1 MSILRITSRILLGI
15 VFVFSGFVKAVDPL
29 GSAYKFIDYFV
40 AFRLEFLE
48 PVAFPLA
55 VFLIVTE
62 FIIGISLLTGFKIE
76 MGAWGVM
83 IFMSVFTPLTLVL
96 AIFNPVE
103 DCGCFGDA
111 IVLTN
116 WQTFYKNLVL
126 MVFVVFV
133 FISRKKY
140 RIVYSARV
148 EISILAVILFAS
160 IALSM
165 YSFYHLPFIDF
176 RPYNVGTYIPEKME
190 IPEGAPQD
198 EYKTILIYEKDG
210 IKKEFTIEDYPW
222 QDTIWKFVD
231 QKSYLIK
238 EGYLPA
244 IHDFDIID
252 SEGYEITDLVLSD
265 ENYSFLMISYS
276 LSGANQ
282 NGLNK
287 ANDIALYCNQYNL
300 NFYCLTASTSSEID
314 VMSNTMDL
322 NFDFF
327 FTDETTLKT
336 IIRSNPGLVLLKEG
350 IVIGKWHYNDFPEAG
365 KKQENLLSSLLS
377 NYRKRNEFSGSL
389 NLFLTLSLAL
399 CLFEITRKSLNNRL
413 KKK

>member
-1 MSILRITSRILLGI
+1 MRILRITSRILLGI
-15 VFVFSGFVKAVDPL
+15 VFVFSGFVKVVDPL

-55 VFLIVTE
+55 VFLIAAE

-76 MGAWGVM
+76 MGTWGVM

-126 MVFVVFV
+126 MVFVVFA

-140 RIVYSARV
+140 QIVYPANV
-148 EISILAVILFAS
+148 EMTILSVILLVFVAFS
-160 IALSM
+160 I
-165 YSFYHLPFIDF
+165 YSYYHLPLIDF

-222 QDTIWKFVD
+222 QDTTWKFVD

-265 ENYSFLMISYS
+265 ENYSFLMVSYN
-276 LSGANQ
+276 LSDANQ
-282 NGLNK
+282 KGLK
-287 ANDIALYCNQYNL
+287 AANEIALYCNQYGY
-300 NFYCLTASTSSEID
+300 NFYCLTASSSPEIE
-314 VMSNTMDL
+314 VLSNTMSL

-336 IIRSNPGLVLLKEG
+336 IIRSNPGLVLLKDG
-350 IVIGKWHYNDFPEAG
+350 IIVGKWHYNDFTETEEMKG
-365 KKQENLLSSLLS
+365 NYLSGLLT
-377 NYRKRNEFSGSL
+377 NYRKRYEFSKSL
-389 NLFLTLSLAL
+389 NLFLILFLALSL
-399 CLFEITRKSLNNRL
+399 FNITRKRFFNRH
-413 KKK
+413 KSD

>member
-1 MSILRITSRILLGI
+1 MSVLRITSRILLGI
-15 VFVFSGFVKAVDPL
+15 VFVFSGFVKVFDPL
-29 GSAYKFIDYFV
+29 GSAYKFVDYFV

-62 FIIGISLLTGFKIE
+62 FIIGISLLTRFKIE
-76 MGAWGVM
+76 MGTWGVM

-165 YSFYHLPFIDF
+165 YCFYHLPFIDF

-190 IPEGAPQD
+190 IPEGAPLD
-198 EYKTILIYEKDG
+198 EYETILIYEKDG
-210 IKKEFTIEDYPW
+210 IKKEFTLEDFPW
-222 QDTIWKFVD
+222 QDTTWKFVD

-238 EGYLPA
+238 EGYLPP

-252 SEGYEITDLVLSD
+252 SEGYEVTDLVLSD
-265 ENYSFLMISYS
+265 ENYSFLMVSYN
-276 LSGANQ
+276 LSDANQ
-282 NGLNK
+282 KGLK
-287 ANDIALYCNQYNL
+287 AANEIALYCNQYGY
-300 NFYCLTASTSSEID
+300 NFYCLTASISSEIE
-314 VMSNTMDL
+314 VLSNTMNL

-350 IVIGKWHYNDFPEAG
+350 IVIGKWHYNDFPEVWEIQ
-365 KKQENLLSSLLS
+365 KNLLSSLLS

-389 NLFLTLSLAL
+389 NLFLAFFLAL

-413 KKK
+413 RKK

>member
-1 MSILRITSRILLGI
+1 MSVLRITSRILLGI
-15 VFVFSGFVKAVDPL
+15 VFVFSGFVKVFDPL
-29 GSAYKFIDYFV
+29 GSAYKFVDYFV

-165 YSFYHLPFIDF
+165 YCFYHLPFIDF

-190 IPEGAPQD
+190 IPEGAPLD
-198 EYKTILIYEKDG
+198 EYETILIYEKDG
-210 IKKEFTIEDYPW
+210 IKKEFTLEDFPW
-222 QDTIWKFVD
+222 QDTTWKFVD

-238 EGYLPA
+238 EGYLPP

-252 SEGYEITDLVLSD
+252 SEGYDVTDLVLSD
-265 ENYSFLMISYS
+265 ENYSFLMVSYN
-276 LSGANQ
+276 LSDANQ
-282 NGLNK
+282 KGLK
-287 ANDIALYCNQYNL
+287 AANEIALYCNQYGY
-300 NFYCLTASTSSEID
+300 NFYCLTASISSEIE
-314 VMSNTMDL
+314 VLSNTMNL

-350 IVIGKWHYNDFPEAG
+350 IVIGKWHYNDFPEVWEIQ
-365 KKQENLLSSLLS
+365 KNLLSSLLS

-389 NLFLTLSLAL
+389 NLFLTFFLAL

-413 KKK
+413 RKK

>member
-1 MSILRITSRILLGI
+1 MSVLRITSRILLGI

-29 GSAYKFIDYFV
+29 GSTYKFIDYFV
-40 AFRLEFLE
+40 AFRLEVLE

-55 VFLIVTE
+55 VFFLAAE

-83 IFMSVFTPLTLVL
+83 FFMLAFTPLTFIL

-140 RIVYSARV
+140 QIVYTANV
-148 EISILAVILFAS
+148 EMTLLSVILLVFVAFS
-160 IALSM
+160 I
-165 YSFYHLPFIDF
+165 YSYYHLPIIDF

-198 EYKTILIYEKDG
+198 EYETILIYEKDG
-210 IKKEFTIEDYPW
+210 INKKFTTEDYPW
-222 QDTIWKFVD
+222 QDTTWKFVD

-238 EGYLPA
+238 EGYLKA

-252 SEGYEITDLVLSD
+252 SEGYEITDLVLSN
-265 ENYSFLMISYS
+265 ENYSFLMVSYN
-276 LSGANQ
+276 LSDANQ
-282 NGLNK
+282 KGFNTVNE
-287 ANDIALYCNQYNL
+287 IALYCNQNNL

-322 NFDFF
+322 NFNFYY
-327 FTDETTLKT
+327 TDETTLKT

-350 IVIGKWHYNDFPEAG
+350 IIIGKWHYKDFPEAWE
-365 KKQENLLSSLLS
+365 KQENLLSSLLS
-377 NYRKRNEFSGSL
+377 NYRKRNEFSKSL
-389 NLFLTLSLAL
+389 NLFLTLFLAL
-399 CLFEITRKSLNNRL
+399 CLFEITWKSLNNRL

>member
-1 MSILRITSRILLGI
+1 MSVLRITSRILLGI
-15 VFVFSGFVKAVDPL
+15 VFVFSGFVKVVDPL
-29 GSAYKFIDYFV
+29 GSAYKFVDYFV

-55 VFLIVTE
+55 VFLIAAE

-83 IFMSVFTPLTLVL
+83 IFMSVFTLLTLVL

-116 WQTFYKNLVL
+116 WETFYKNLVL

-140 RIVYSARV
+140 QIVFPANV
-148 EISILAVILFAS
+148 EMTILSVILLVFVAFS
-160 IALSM
+160 I
-165 YSFYHLPFIDF
+165 YSYYHLPLIDF

-222 QDTIWKFVD
+222 QDTTWKFVD

-336 IIRSNPGLVLLKEG
+336 VIRSNPGLVLLKDG
-350 IVIGKWHYNDFPEAG
+350 IIVGKWHYNDFTETEEMKG
-365 KKQENLLSSLLS
+365 NYLSGLLT
-377 NYRKRNEFSGSL
+377 NYRKRYEFSKSL
-389 NLFLTLSLAL
+389 NLFLTLFLAL
-399 CLFEITRKSLNNRL
+399 YLFEITRKSLNNRL

>member
-55 VFLIVTE
+55 VFLIAAE

-76 MGAWGVM
+76 MGTWGVM
-83 IFMSVFTPLTLVL
+83 FFMLVFTPLTFIL

-140 RIVYSARV
+140 QIVYTANV
-148 EISILAVILFAS
+148 EMTILSVVLLVFVAFSI
-160 IALSM
+160 
-165 YSFYHLPFIDF
+165 YSYYHLPLIDF

-222 QDTIWKFVD
+222 QDTTWKFVD

-265 ENYSFLMISYS
+265 ENYSFLMVSYN
-276 LSGANQ
+276 LSDANQ
-282 NGLNK
+282 KGLNA
-287 ANDIALYCNQYNL
+287 ANEIALYGNQYGY
-300 NFYCLTASTSSEID
+300 NFYCLTASSSPEIEAL
-314 VMSNTMDL
+314 SNTMSL

-350 IVIGKWHYNDFPEAG
+350 IVIGKWHYNDFPEVWEIQ
-365 KKQENLLSSLLS
+365 KNLLSSLLS

-389 NLFLTLSLAL
+389 NLFLTLFLAL
-399 CLFEITRKSLNNRL
+399 CLFEITWKSRNNRL